1 MNILEVLDQFFEKGF
16 LSFLTVTIVTVVG
29 CQLLSVFC
37 DKELQRYYERH
48 KGRLVPNDLLSKTL
62 KFLIWAFGAMAIAR
76 QITALRDLDT
86 MVVGASG
93 IAATICGIAAR
104 VTFSNYISG
113 FFLNIHQPFRIGD
126 DIFLKEKGIA
136 GKVKDI
142 TFRHTII
149 ETRVGTTVTIPNS
162 VMDGVVI
169 EDLSKHGYSRR
180 LEFRVGLNT
189 DIEKLQ
195 KIVNEVLERNSDL
208 VSTEKQITIE
218 DFDGGGYSISF
229 PITAKTMNE
238 YIDAKNKIIPELNQ
252 ELKKNDITVLKSY
265 TN

>member
-1 MNILEVLDQFFEKGF
+1 MHILEELDPLFEKGF

-29 CQLLSVFC
+29 CQLLSLTC
-37 DKELQRYYERH
+37 DKELKHYYERH

-62 KFLIWAFGAMAIAR
+62 KFLIWAFGVMAIGR
-76 QITALRDLDT
+76 QITAIRDLNS

-113 FFLNIHQPFRIGD
+113 FFLNIHQPFRVGD

-142 TFRHTII
+142 TFRHTIL

-162 VMDGVVI
+162 VMDDVVI
-169 EDLSKHGYSRR
+169 EDLSKHGYSRP

-189 DIEKLQ
+189 DIDRLQ
-195 KIVNEVLERNSDL
+195 EIVNEVLAKNSDL
-208 VSTEKQITIE
+208 VSTGKKITIE
-218 DFDGGGYSISF
+218 NFDGSGYSISF

-238 YIDAKNKIIPELNQ
+238 YISAKNRIIPELNI
-252 ELKKNDITVLKSY
+252 ELKKNGIEVLR
-265 TN
+265 